1 MAYWKNVFS
10 VMKGGVHLGHLI
22 VEIVLIIAAAV
33 LIEELASRSTQV
45 EQVEEKVSS
54 LTKEISYLNGR

>member
-1 MAYWKNVFS
+1 
-10 VMKGGVHLGHLI
+10 MKGGVHLGHLI